1 MEHRADESLHRG
13 PLYRNAPAGRNP
25 EGAEQE
31 QDDPSEDKPP
41 SDVTAKAFKAVL
53 DGENY
58 QKRWVSLL
66 QMVYEDY
73 PYSTMYGVHIVD
85 GAIVSCEMIQRS
97 MVFGQVPSPVN
108 LPLTSLFDAKWQA
121 LEALC
126 LSIGSG
132 RLEELSFN
140 NGRPVVARTAEGGRR
155 FKSFLRKHEGK

>member
-1 MEHRADESLHRG
+1 MEDRADGSLHRG
-13 PLYRNAPAGRNP
+13 PLYKNTPAGKH
-25 EGAEQE
+25 AEQTQNE
-31 QDDPSEDKPP
+31 RTDTSDDKPP
-41 SDVTAKAFKAVL
+41 SRITERAFKAVL

-58 QKRWVSLL
+58 QKRWLSLF
-66 QMVYEDY
+66 QMVYEEY
-73 PYSTMYGVHIVD
+73 PYSTMFGVHIVD

-97 MVFGQVPSPVN
+97 MVFGQTVSTENVP
-108 LPLTSLFDAKWQA
+108 LLSLFDTKWQA

-132 RLEELSFN
+132 KLEELSFN